1 MGVDM
6 SEKKPVIIVST
17 RPREVCPVC
26 GKVSYS
32 RSGEHPQCAVARAD
46 ANTRAAR
53 KAAGIEPSKSSSRR
67 PWFRLCPKCKVQVPA
82 RRAVCNCGYSFEPE
96 VAGAN
101 KSVAAAA
108 ATKKSL

>member
-1 MGVDM
+1 V
-6 SEKKPVIIVST
+6 SEKKPVIILSS

-32 RSGEHPQCAVARAD
+32 RTGEHPQCAVARAD
-46 ANTRAAR
+46 ASTRAAR

-82 RRAVCNCGYSFEPE
+82 RRAVCNCGFSFEPE
-96 VAGAN
+96 TASTT
-101 KSVAAAA
+101 KSVG
-108 ATKKSL
+108 ATAVTARKRSV